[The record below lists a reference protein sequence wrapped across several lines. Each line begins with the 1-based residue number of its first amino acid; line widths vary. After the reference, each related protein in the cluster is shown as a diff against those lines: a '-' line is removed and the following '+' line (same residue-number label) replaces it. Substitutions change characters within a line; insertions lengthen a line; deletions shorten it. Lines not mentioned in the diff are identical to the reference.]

1 MCEFNIKRVKFHN
14 LSNKKKIYYNAII
27 QCRYQFI
34 KLGRKDMNIL
44 LIRKVTR
51 CIQHLCIII
60 IMIVSQAG
68 LLLLEYLH
76 GRLEIHL
83 DSFLTSFEPV
93 KQSKEDAQINSSPL
107 ETYSIHTELYGNIKK
122 VEQFY

>member
-44 LIRKVTR
+44 LIRKVAMYSAFVHYYYHD
-51 CIQHLCIII
+51 CQPSWIII
-60 IMIVSQAG
+60 VGVS
-68 LLLLEYLH
+68 
-76 GRLEIHL
+76 
-83 DSFLTSFEPV
+83 P
-93 KQSKEDAQINSSPL
+93 
-107 ETYSIHTELYGNIKK
+107 
-122 VEQFY
+122 